1 MFSAIKL
8 LNIAGIYYHLAV
20 SEVLLWNIVD
30 SFVLIVKSI
39 IISLSLTFITY
50 SAASNSKN

>member
-20 SEVLLWNIVD
+20 SEVLLWNIFD
-30 SFVLIVKSI
+30 TFVFVVKSI
-39 IISLSLTFITY
+39 IISFSYTFIAW